1 MQNPSQSL
9 TQATRR
15 LALAASLLAAGLL
28 AGCAGNTAPG
38 GAGAAPAAMPT
49 TPPAAS
55 AEQTV
60 SARAQQRVD
69 LLVASQFDQ
78 AYNYLLPS
86 YRALNTPESYRNTFG
101 GGAKWIK
108 PKVSKVKCETE
119 ERCAVTVEL
128 GVLVVA
134 PGFGT
139 KPVASTMF
147 ETWLKEDGQWW
158 YYQRN

>member
-1 MQNPSQSL
+1 MQNSSQALS
-9 TQATRR
+9 QATRHF
-15 LALAASLLAAGLL
+15 ALAASLLAAGLL
-28 AGCAGNTAPG
+28 AGCASGNTAPG
-38 GAGAAPAAMPT
+38 AASAAMPA

-55 AEQTV
+55 AEQAI

-86 YRALNTPESYRNTFG
+86 YRALNTAESYRNTFG

-108 PKVSKVKCETE
+108 PTVSAVKCETQ
-119 ERCAVTVEL
+119 ERCTATIDL

-139 KPVASTMF
+139 RPIASTMF